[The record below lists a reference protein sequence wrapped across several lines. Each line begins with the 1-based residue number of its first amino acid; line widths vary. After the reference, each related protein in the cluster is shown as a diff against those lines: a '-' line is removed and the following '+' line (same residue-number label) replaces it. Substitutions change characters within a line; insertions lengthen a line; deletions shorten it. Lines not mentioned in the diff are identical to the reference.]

1 MIKGSGE
8 DSESVRSSEEK
19 EQMVTKGTKVEVAAK
34 VVKVPK
40 SGIVKPSEKVIEE
53 ENMDEEEMVFVMPGD
68 IIGTTEEFSPGIGTF
83 LHVSDIH
90 AASTGVVK
98 IDRKARIIS
107 VVPSTKYPPAIAVG
121 DIVIGGVI
129 GLRESV
135 ALVEIAAIKGEG
147 EREFRK
153 VGTAAVHVSN
163 VKDSYCKRLDEEFAV
178 GDIIKSKVLN
188 TENMRLSTAGKELGV
203 MKAQC
208 SNCRAVMVKEDN
220 KLKCPE
226 CGRVERRKLSSDYGT
241 GIV

>member
-8 DSESVRSSEEK
+8 ESESVQSPDKTEQKGTEEKRGPTTGVAKRPKRSS
-19 EQMVTKGTKVEVAAK
+19 
-34 VVKVPK
+34 
-40 SGIVKPSEKVIEE
+40 VKPSKKEKEE
-53 ENMDEEEMVFVMPGD
+53 ENMDEGEMIFVMPGD

-83 LHVSDIH
+83 LHVADIH

-98 IDRKARIIS
+98 INRKSRVIS

-121 DIVIGGVI
+121 NIVVGAIT

-135 ALVEIAAIKGEG
+135 ALVEIAAIKDEG
-147 EREFRK
+147 EREFQK
-153 VGTAAVHVSN
+153 VGLAAVHVSN

-178 GDIIKSKVLN
+178 GDIIKAKVLN
-188 TENMRLSTAGKELGV
+188 TENMRLSTAEKEFGV
-203 MKAQC
+203 MKAHC
-208 SNCRAVMVKEDN
+208 SNCRTVMVKDDN

-226 CGRVERRKLSSDYGT
+226 CGRVEKRKLSSDYGT

>member
-8 DSESVRSSEEK
+8 ESEGVQSSEEM
-19 EQMVTKGTKVEVAAK
+19 EQKVTEGKKVEVAEVAK
-34 VVKVPK
+34 APK
-40 SGIVKPSEKVIEE
+40 SSIVKPPEKEKEE
-53 ENMDEEEMVFVMPGD
+53 ENMDESEMVFVMPGD

-83 LHVSDIH
+83 LQVADIH

-98 IDRKARIIS
+98 IDLKARIIS
-107 VVPSTKYPPAIAVG
+107 VVPSTKYPPAIAIG
-121 DIVIGGVI
+121 DIVIGGI
-129 GLRESV
+129 TGLRESV

-147 EREFRK
+147 EREFQK
-153 VGTAAVHVSN
+153 VGTAVVHVSN

-178 GDIIKSKVLN
+178 GDIIKAKVLN
-188 TENMRLSTAGKELGV
+188 TENMRLSTSEKELGV

-208 SNCRAVMVKEDN
+208 FNCRTVMVMDNN

>member
-8 DSESVRSSEEK
+8 ESESIQSSEEM
-19 EQMVTKGTKVEVAAK
+19 EQKATEEKKVKVAEVA
-34 VVKVPK
+34 KVPK
-40 SGIVKPSEKVIEE
+40 SSSVRPSKKVKEE
-53 ENMDEEEMVFVMPGD
+53 ENMDEGEMVFVMPGD

-83 LHVSDIH
+83 LHVADIH

-98 IDRKARIIS
+98 IDRKARSIS
-107 VVPSTKYPPAIAVG
+107 VVPSTKYPPSIAVG
-121 DIVIGGVI
+121 NIVVGGI
-129 GLRESV
+129 TGLRESV
-135 ALVEIAAIKGEG
+135 ALVEVVAIKGEG
-147 EREFRK
+147 EREFKK

-178 GDIIKSKVLN
+178 GDIIKAKVLN
-188 TENMRLSTAGKELGV
+188 TENMRLSTAENEFGV

-208 SNCRAVMVKEDN
+208 FNCRTVMVKDNN

-226 CGRVERRKLSSDYGT
+226 CGRVEKRKLSSDYGT

>member
-8 DSESVRSSEEK
+8 ESESVQSQEETEQKVTGEKRVQVAEVIKMPRRSSVRPS
-19 EQMVTKGTKVEVAAK
+19 QKVE
-34 VVKVPK
+34 
-40 SGIVKPSEKVIEE
+40 EE
-53 ENMDEEEMVFVMPGD
+53 ENMDEGEIVFVMPGD

-83 LHVSDIH
+83 LHVADIH
-90 AASTGVVK
+90 AASTGIVK
-98 IDRKARIIS
+98 INRKSRIIS
-107 VVPSTKYPPAIAVG
+107 VVPNTKYPPSIAVG
-121 DIVIGGVI
+121 NIVVGAIT

-135 ALVEIAAIKGEG
+135 ALVEIAAIKDEG
-147 EREFRK
+147 ERQFKK
-153 VGTAAVHVSN
+153 VGLAAVHVSN

-178 GDIIKSKVLN
+178 GDIIKAKVLN
-188 TENMRLSTAGKELGV
+188 TENMRLSTVEKEFGV

-208 SNCRAVMVKEDN
+208 FNCRTVMVKDNN

>member
-1 MIKGSGE
+1 MIKGS
-8 DSESVRSSEEK
+8 SEESENVRLPEKMDQKVTEEKRVEATRVVKAPRRSS
-19 EQMVTKGTKVEVAAK
+19 
-34 VVKVPK
+34 
-40 SGIVKPSEKVIEE
+40 VKPSKKEKEE
-53 ENMDEEEMVFVMPGD
+53 ENMDEGEMVFVMPGD
-68 IIGTTEEFSPGIGTF
+68 IIATTEEFSPGVGTF
-83 LHVSDIH
+83 LHVADIH

-98 IDRKARIIS
+98 INKKSRIIS
-107 VVPSTKYPPAIAVG
+107 VVPSTKYPPSIAIG
-121 DIVIGGVI
+121 NIVIGAII

-147 EREFRK
+147 EREFKK

-178 GDIIKSKVLN
+178 GDIIKAKVLN
-188 TENMRLSTAGKELGV
+188 TENMRLSTAEKELGV

-208 SNCRAVMVKEDN
+208 SNCRAVMVKDDN